1 MCAIWIS
8 DDVFEQIYQMQ
19 WLSLPVYDA
28 STCQFQCGIISGYRK
43 RFPYVELYSEM
54 WGKIAAATKPFE
66 ESQVPLILWGI
77 GASTAQLL
85 NGNFDRCNVI
95 QLIDSNPARQGI
107 SFQVKGRM
115 LPVEDP
121 SSVKNREAI
130 IFILSTAYKVSI
142 ERSIRGHGYQNEI
155 VSL

>member
-1 MCAIWIS
+1 
-8 DDVFEQIYQMQ
+8 
-19 WLSLPVYDA
+19 
-28 STCQFQCGIISGYRK
+28 
-43 RFPYVELYSEM
+43 
-54 WGKIAAATKPFE
+54 
-66 ESQVPLILWGI
+66 
-77 GASTAQLL
+77 
-85 NGNFDRCNVI
+85 
-95 QLIDSNPARQGI
+95 
-107 SFQVKGRM
+107 M